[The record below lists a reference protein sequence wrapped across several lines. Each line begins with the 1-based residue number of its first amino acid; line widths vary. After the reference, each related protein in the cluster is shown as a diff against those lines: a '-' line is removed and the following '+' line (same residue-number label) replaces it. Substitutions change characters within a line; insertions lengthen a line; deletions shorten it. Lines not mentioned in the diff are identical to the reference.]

1 MIEIINTSGSPQSS
15 SPVSQ
20 AVRAAGLIFV
30 GGQMPRNESGSIPA
44 NPAEQVRLTMQHC
57 LAVLAAANCGPDN
70 VALVTVFVT
79 DLKYKPLVNAEFV
92 RVFGN
97 CGPARNLVEVS
108 AIGEGAVVEFAM
120 IAENTKL
127 N

>member
-1 MIEIINTSGSPQSS
+1 MIEIINTSDSPQSS